1 MEERMEKIAAR
12 ALANMNNDRYKLSLA
27 IAKRAEDLAN
37 GATPLVDLDKSRI
50 KLADIA
56 LIEVAENKLSLDDG
70 IERT

>member
-27 IAKRAEDLAN
+27 IAKRAEELAN